1 MMETNE
7 VFDAIVSSAPVK
19 LTRRTLSNLHSNV
32 TKAMVTLESEEFLP
46 GADDAANFNCGVVD
60 EILIENL
67 NFEDVEEGFPRSGS
81 TYMNIALHHEPVFAD
96 ASSYSNSIKENLVVV
111 ASAVGEQLS
120 APSVARRIVKAK
132 PKQSQLSEPIFLR
145 KGVNDKEASSHDV
158 IKQLLYT

>member
-46 GADDAANFNCGVVD
+46 GADDAANINGGVVD
-60 EILIENL
+60 EILIGNL
-67 NFEDVEEGFPRSGS
+67 NFGDVEEGFPRSGS
-81 TYMNIALHHEPVFAD
+81 TYLNIAVHHEPVVAD
-96 ASSYSNSIKENLVVV
+96 ASSSSNKENLVVV
-111 ASAVGEQLS
+111 ASAIGEQLS